1 MVEPLSGQDMPEGSF
16 IFSPSEGQ
24 VLCQNILSDH
34 LPYHPHDVQIKGIC
48 KLLDGV
54 DSFAILRTGMEKTGF
69 LSMYMLVLLEIL
81 KCPNLC
87 PTAAKKFPNKPCMLV
102 VLLTKYL
109 EHQMVCTITSYW
121 WISQ

>member
-1 MVEPLSGQDMPEGSF
+1 
-16 IFSPSEGQ
+16 
-24 VLCQNILSDH
+24 
-34 LPYHPHDVQIKGIC
+34 VQIEGIC

-54 DSFAILRTGMEKTGF
+54 DTFAILRTGMGKTGF

-87 PTAAKKFPNKPCMLV
+87 LTAAKKFPNKPCMLV
-102 VLLTKYL
+102 ILPTKYL